1 MSRCDGQLQGAA
13 PDRDRARAARE
24 RGGEGRQ
31 GRAAP
36 ARRERR
42 VIQGETLWELVE
54 ARAAA
59 TPDALFAV
67 DEHERT
73 LTFAGYRERA
83 LRVAAAF
90 HARGISAGMDVSWM
104 LPTTLEALVVAGAL
118 ARLGAVQNPILPIY
132 RERETRFITNQTRAR
147 LLCVPPV
154 FRNFDYPALAQTLRA
169 ERDAQGGRRSRPTRS
184 EPEASEGGPLHELDV
199 LVVDGALPER
209 DPSAL

>member
-1 MSRCDGQLQGAA
+1 
-13 PDRDRARAARE
+13 
-24 RGGEGRQ
+24 
-31 GRAAP
+31 
-36 ARRERR
+36 
-42 VIQGETLWELVE
+42 
-54 ARAAA
+54 
-59 TPDALFAV
+59 
-67 DEHERT
+67 
-73 LTFAGYRERA
+73 

-169 ERDAQGGRRSRPTRS
+169 ERSD
-184 EPEASEGGPLHELDV
+184 LDV
-199 LVVDGALPER
+199 LIVDGSLPEG
-209 DPSAL
+209 DPAVLPAAPPPPAAARQPVRWI